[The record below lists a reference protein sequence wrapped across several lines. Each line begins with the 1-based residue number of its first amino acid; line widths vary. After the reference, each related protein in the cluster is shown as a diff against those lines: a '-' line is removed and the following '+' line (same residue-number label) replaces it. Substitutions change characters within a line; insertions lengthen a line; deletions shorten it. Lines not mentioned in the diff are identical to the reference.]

1 MDGRITRAEYNS
13 GFNIID
19 GDKDGKI
26 TKEEFGNVSHAI
38 FDKIDLDGD
47 GFLTREEWEA
57 GFDMFDLDHDGYITR
72 DELHSVAGPPVVY

>member
-1 MDGRITRAEYNS
+1 M
-13 GFNIID
+13 
-19 GDKDGKI
+19 
-26 TKEEFGNVSHAI
+26 
-38 FDKIDLDGD
+38 DGD